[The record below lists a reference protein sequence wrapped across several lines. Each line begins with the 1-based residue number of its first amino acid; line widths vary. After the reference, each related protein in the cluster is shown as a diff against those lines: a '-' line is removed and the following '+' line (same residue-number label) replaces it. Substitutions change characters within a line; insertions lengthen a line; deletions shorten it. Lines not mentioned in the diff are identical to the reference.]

1 MRPLIAIDGE
11 EVGCLVT
18 LKRRCEGT
26 GIVTFAGPFNLD
38 HLSSKIAQQHSAVR
52 PRKNSRE
59 IKYPNAFERSH
70 GPLLRLVLRPTRRS

>member
-38 HLSSKIAQQHSAVR
+38 HLSSKIAQQHSA
-52 PRKNSRE
+52 SFE
-59 IKYPNAFERSH
+59 IAA
-70 GPLLRLVLRPTRRS
+70 